1 MKKLLEY
8 LVKEIVSQP
17 KKVKVKE
24 TSEDGV
30 VRLSFSVA
38 PDDMGFIIG
47 KGGRIISAIRSLLK
61 TAATKAGKDV
71 FLELEEVETD

>member
-24 TSEDGV
+24 ASENGV
-30 VRLSFSVA
+30 VKLSFSVA
-38 PDDMGFIIG
+38 PEDMGFIIG
-47 KGGRIISAIRSLLK
+47 KGGRTISAVRSLLK
-61 TAATKAGKDV
+61 TAATKAGKEV
-71 FLELEEVETD
+71 FLELKE